1 MGHLAV
7 ANIPAVEPYIE
18 TGIYTLK
25 VQVREWCV
33 LVLIVVEVGHICSAW
48 VVLWH
53 IRWVKCKWIPD
64 ICVLV
69 IVISVH
75 LPYRWNRD
83 IIKAR
88 HIIALTVEFV
98 LKLVNAVIVAE
109 LPGSIQKLYSV
120 RVIPCIKGCAV
131 CLPSRNIVIPIRHS
145 VLMQN
150 MQIFVVT
157 RNDHNN
163 TSCG

>member
-18 TGIYTLK
+18 TGIYTFK

-33 LVLIVVEVGHICSAW
+33 LVLIVDKVCHICTAR

-64 ICVLV
+64 ICILM

-83 IIKAR
+83 GIKAG
-88 HIIALTVEFV
+88 HIKALTVEFV
-98 LKLVNAVIVAE
+98 LKLVNAVVISEFPDSVKA
-109 LPGSIQKLYSV
+109 LKSVGILSGSYRTVK
-120 RVIPCIKGCAV
+120 CCGC
-131 CLPSRNIVIPIRHS
+131 RNVVVSERHGAF
-145 VLMQN
+145 MQN
-150 MQIFVVT
+150 MQIFVVAW
-157 RNDHNN
+157 NNHNK
-163 TSCG
+163 TSCI

>member
-1 MGHLAV
+1 MGYLAV

-25 VQVREWCV
+25 VQMREWCV
-33 LVLIVVEVGHICSAW
+33 LVLIVVEVCHICTAR

-64 ICVLV
+64 IGVLM
-69 IVISVH
+69 IVVSVH

-83 IIKAR
+83 IIKAG

-98 LKLVNAVIVAE
+98 LEIINAVIVAE

-120 RVIPCIKGCAV
+120 RVIPCIEGCAV
-131 CLPSRNIVIPIRHS
+131 CFPGRNIVIPIRHG
-145 VLMQN
+145 VLM
-150 MQIFVVT
+150 
-157 RNDHNN
+157 
-163 TSCG
+163 

>member
-1 MGHLAV
+1 MGYLAV
-7 ANIPAVEPYIE
+7 AHISAVEPYIE

-25 VQVREWCV
+25 VQMREWCV
-33 LVLIVVEVGHICSAW
+33 LVLIVVEVCHICTAR

-64 ICVLV
+64 IGVLM
-69 IVISVH
+69 IVVSVH

-83 IIKAR
+83 IIKAG

-98 LKLVNAVIVAE
+98 LKLVNAVVVAE

-120 RVIPCIKGCAV
+120 RVISCIEGCAV
-131 CLPSRNIVIPIRHS
+131 CFPGRNIVIPIRHG
-145 VLMQN
+145 VLM
-150 MQIFVVT
+150 
-157 RNDHNN
+157 
-163 TSCG
+163 